1 MMTRAATS
9 PGAKNRETATGRRAM
24 LESGQSERT
33 RRSSGRRLR
42 VAGGT
47 NLTGTVGSPTSD
59 RSVQKL
65 ARHIPPSAQT
75 DGALSTL
82 RARKRSAL
90 NVWPGARPRVTGR
103 QRRQH
108 RGSGS
113 PNRRANHA
121 LRDQMPARERH
132 RAVSLRHRRHV
143 VDPPAATPVET
154 RESRC
159 ETGRRGDVDAVV
171 ELPAAPARTDR
182 APAENEDGPP
192 DHFPSSPHR

>member
-9 PGAKNRETATGRRAM
+9 PGPKNRETATGRRAM

-132 RAVSLRHRRHV
+132 RAVSLRHRRQCRR
-143 VDPPAATPVET
+143 PASGHP
-154 RESRC
+154 
-159 ETGRRGDVDAVV
+159 RRN
-171 ELPAAPARTDR
+171 ARVPLR
-182 APAENEDGPP
+182 DGPP
-192 DHFPSSPHR
+192 RRRRRSSGAASGACSNRSGASRERRRTS